1 MNEWYNAMAT
11 ELRSIKNDVWK
22 LVDRSD
28 NKNII
33 KSRIMLTNKY
43 QSDGCLQKRKAR
55 IVARGFSHR
64 PGIDF
69 DETFASVAR
78 LSSIRLVMAIAAHY
92 KMHIYQCDITTAYL
106 NSVIKEEVYMEIS
119 DFLEEALEKLISL
132 ESHKSS
138 IKLKAIEML
147 KQLRVRR
154 YYLLRLQ
161 PHRVLTHL
169 YRWKANIEKDGTNAD
184 KVAFI
189 TKYVLQKFEEARE
202 RRSIVHDMNSRALE
216 IDLPEFK
223 ASKYWIWKFK
233 NVHGIVSRKIT
244 TFRTP
249 FMLENI
255 NNKQDIA
262 KSFVSNVRSNIP
274 TIRVENADESSFSTL
289 KYILD
294 EH

>member
-1 MNEWYNAMAT
+1 MLNVTRGERSTGRRSTYNYKDNCMSFGHVCFGAHGKRFDST
-11 ELRSIKNDVWK
+11 VRRNTLQKSVSQNFQESEVPSPNDELFYVFPND
-22 LVDRSD
+22 DFREQRSD
-28 NKNII
+28 
-33 KSRIMLTNKY
+33 
-43 QSDGCLQKRKAR
+43 QSFERTSKDIQQ
-55 IVARGFSHR
+55 
-64 PGIDF
+64 F
-69 DETFASVAR
+69 DIYP
-78 LSSIRLVMAIAAHY
+78 LSSFVDQWHWKPDQKMKLALQLV
-92 KMHIYQCDITTAYL
+92 KG
-106 NSVIKEEVYMEIS
+106 
-119 DFLEEALEKLISL
+119 KLID
-132 ESHKSS
+132 EGDRRKDVRHHKEKSED
-138 IKLKAIEML
+138 KALK
-147 KQLRVRR
+147 
-154 YYLLRLQ
+154 
-161 PHRVLTHL
+161 HL